1 MKLSVQ
7 NLKKPSHKKFKMY
20 ADYILYSVIPSLTS
34 AVLLMPI
41 SDVAQKWAIY
51 GLVIIGIG
59 LKGLS
64 KFSSED
70 LIEVKEEIEKGK
82 KDGKEN

>member
-1 MKLSVQ
+1 
-7 NLKKPSHKKFKMY
+7 
-20 ADYILYSVIPSLTS
+20 
-34 AVLLMPI
+34 MPI

>member
-7 NLKKPSHKKFKMY
+7 NLKKPSHKKFKLY
-20 ADYILYSVIPSLTS
+20 ADYILYSVLPAVTS

-41 SDVAQKWAIY
+41 SDTAQKWTIY
-51 GLVIIGIG
+51 GLTILSVVI
-59 LKGLS
+59 KGLS